1 MGCTSS
7 TEVIIDPAT
16 GQPKK
21 KKTLGGA
28 YPGQRTPTHAPYTPP
43 PTDFSKPYGD
53 TTTSTATSTA
63 TATAHFIQYGG
74 GNALVLGTNPQAVPQ
89 AGTPQPLFVS
99 VTLPPGVSP
108 GDTIHV
114 KAPDGRLNA
123 ITVPPGF
130 VTGDSFTVEFVAA
143 PPPKEEPAPF
153 VPVTAAPISY
163 STGND
168 GFAAGFNNTEYIPAK
183 ASAMTQDADIDLT
196 EEQEYHHNN
205 NNNNNHNNNNH
216 GRHSGY

>member
-28 YPGQRTPTHAPYTPP
+28 YPGQRTPIHAPYAPP
-43 PTDFSKPYGD
+43 PGDFSKPYGE
-53 TTTSTATSTA
+53 TATVTS

-143 PPPKEEPAPF
+143 PPLKEEPAPF
-153 VPVTAAPISY
+153 VAATTAPTAAPSLY
-163 STGND
+163 NAGDD
-168 GFAAGFNNTEYIPAK
+168 GFAAGFNNPGFIPAK
-183 ASAMTQDADIDLT
+183 ASATTQDTDIDLT
-196 EEQEYHHNN
+196 DQQEFHHYYNN
-205 NNNNNHNNNNH
+205 NNNP
-216 GRHSGY
+216 GAYSKY